1 MDSRKVEILNAII
14 NSYISSP
21 SPVGSRT
28 ISKDFNLGVS
38 SATIR
43 NEMADLEDLGYLN
56 KPHTSA
62 GRIPSA
68 KAYRF
73 FVDELQKHFLND
85 EIIRDNL
92 MEIML
97 TGADSI
103 NDVFRNAAKI
113 LAEKS
118 NYISYVISF
127 KKPDARIKLVQLVLI
142 DPLTVLLLVVGDK
155 GVVEKHFF
163 KLDVQITEG
172 ELENINSLLSD
183 NLVGINLIELDRLD
197 ISISSSMAQWA
208 NFITDVVRTISDFNK
223 EVEKI
228 DFFYDGIK
236 NVFNFQDEIDKSQVI
251 DIMNLM
257 ESSYLA
263 DKLNEVDEDLTVII
277 GNENEID
284 IIKENS
290 IIVSS
295 FHDKNRELI
304 GKVGILGPIR
314 MDYRSQIQNVK
325 IIRDNLKLAIDNM
338 LR

>member
-1 MDSRKVEILNAII
+1 MESRKVEILNAIV
-14 NSYISSP
+14 NSYINSP

-73 FVDELQKHFLND
+73 FVDELRK
-85 EIIRDNL
+85 NL
-92 MEIML
+92 DDDFEVGDKLLDLML
-97 TGADSI
+97 DRAENL
-103 NDVFRNAAKI
+103 NDVFKNAAKI
-113 LAEKS
+113 LSEKS
-118 NYISYVISF
+118 NYISYVIAL
-127 KKPDARIKLVQLVLI
+127 KKADSKIRLVQLVLI
-142 DPLTVLLLVVGDK
+142 DSFTILLLVVGDK

-163 KLDVQITEG
+163 KSDIKIDEE
-172 ELENINSLLSD
+172 ELADINYLLNE
-183 NLVGINLIELDRLD
+183 NLVGINLLEVDSLD
-197 ISISSSMAQWA
+197 ITVSGTLTKWTA
-208 NFITDVVRTISDFNK
+208 FITEVIRTIAEFNK
-223 EVEKI
+223 DSNKI

-236 NVFNFQDEIDKSQVI
+236 NVFNFQDEINKSQVI

-257 ESSYLA
+257 ESSHLA
-263 DKLNEVDEDLTVII
+263 NTLNDFEEDLTIVI

-295 FHDKNRELI
+295 FYDRKREII
-304 GKVGILGPIR
+304 GKIGILGPIR
-314 MDYRSQIQNVK
+314 MDYRTQIQNVK
-325 IIRDNLKLAIDNM
+325 LTSNNLKLAIDKM